1 MRVYEL
7 VILQKP
13 LLGISDHSV
22 KYKVHVLGLMRMLPL
37 LSLSL
42 LLPILRL
49 RRHHLLLVSG

>member
-7 VILQKP
+7 VILPKS

-22 KYKVHVLGLMRMLPL
+22 KDEVPVLGLMRMLPL